1 MCHLEA
7 SLSLMA
13 DRVRVKPTS
22 GEDASNA
29 QPQKTPLRRGGWDEK
44 LSRRNTA
51 LARAFLALAA
61 ALVELL
67 VVVCAALIAE
77 TFYHGFAYGWSG
89 LTSPNMR
96 LCSLVALLFVLSN
109 ASRGDYR
116 IPDFLAPRGN
126 GWRLFTV
133 WSTSFLIALAF
144 SFLTKSTGE
153 FSRAGVVLFYATG
166 YVAIYATRLALQHIA
181 RGATAAGGV
190 ASRRVLLVGFEESIK
205 TFTQRYQP
213 SASGMNVVAA
223 IGLRDNAD
231 SIDDDLAL
239 AAATA
244 RMLRP
249 DDVFILVPWSQ
260 TDVID
265 SCVTTFLRV
274 PAQIHLGPERVLDR
288 FVDARIDKIGTI
300 SSLSLGGHP
309 LNLAEVIVKR
319 LFDIVVSVAALVIL
333 SPVLALVA
341 ALIRLD
347 SNGPALFTQRRYG
360 FNQEAFRIFK
370 FRSMTTMED
379 GRDIAQA
386 KVQDPRIT
394 RVGRFIRRYNV
405 DELPQLINV
414 LRGDMSLV
422 GPRPHA
428 LVHDQLFERKIA
440 LYARRHNV
448 KPGIT
453 GWAQVNGLRGEIDGP
468 EKIRQRVE
476 HDLYYIDNWS
486 LLFDVWIIFLTV
498 FSKKAYRNAV

>member
-1 MCHLEA
+1 
-7 SLSLMA
+7 
-13 DRVRVKPTS
+13 
-22 GEDASNA
+22 
-29 QPQKTPLRRGGWDEK
+29 
-44 LSRRNTA
+44 
-51 LARAFLALAA
+51 
-61 ALVELL
+61 
-67 VVVCAALIAE
+67 
-77 TFYHGFAYGWSG
+77 
-89 LTSPNMR
+89 
-96 LCSLVALLFVLSN
+96 
-109 ASRGDYR
+109 
-116 IPDFLAPRGN
+116 
-126 GWRLFTV
+126 
-133 WSTSFLIALAF
+133 
-144 SFLTKSTGE
+144 
-153 FSRAGVVLFYATG
+153 
-166 YVAIYATRLALQHIA
+166 
-181 RGATAAGGV
+181 
-190 ASRRVLLVGFEESIK
+190 
-205 TFTQRYQP
+205 
-213 SASGMNVVAA
+213 
-223 IGLRDNAD
+223 
-231 SIDDDLAL
+231 
-239 AAATA
+239 
-244 RMLRP
+244 MLRP

-309 LNLAEVIVKR
+309 LNLVEIIVKR
-319 LFDIVVSVAALVIL
+319 LFDIVVSVAALALL
-333 SPVLALVA
+333 SPLLALVA

-379 GRDIAQA
+379 GRDITQA
-386 KVQDPRIT
+386 KVKDPRIT
-394 RVGRFIRRYNV
+394 RIGRFIRRYNV

-414 LRGDMSLV
+414 LRGEMSLV

-453 GWAQVNGLRGEIDGP
+453 GWAQVNGLRGEIDSP

-486 LLFDVWIIFLTV
+486 PLFDVWIIFLTV

>member
-1 MCHLEA
+1 M
-7 SLSLMA
+7 
-13 DRVRVKPTS
+13 
-22 GEDASNA
+22 
-29 QPQKTPLRRGGWDEK
+29 
-44 LSRRNTA
+44 
-51 LARAFLALAA
+51 
-61 ALVELL
+61 
-67 VVVCAALIAE
+67 
-77 TFYHGFAYGWSG
+77 
-89 LTSPNMR
+89 
-96 LCSLVALLFVLSN
+96 
-109 ASRGDYR
+109 
-116 IPDFLAPRGN
+116 N
-126 GWRLFTV
+126 GWRLFTA

-153 FSRAGVVLFYATG
+153 FSRAGVVLFYLAG
-166 YVAIYATRLALQHIA
+166 YVAIYVTRLALRHIA

-190 ASRRVLLVGFEESIK
+190 ASRRVVLVGFEESIK

-223 IGLRDNAD
+223 IGLRDDAE

-309 LNLAEVIVKR
+309 LNLVEIIVKR
-319 LFDIVVSVAALVIL
+319 LFDIVVSVAALALL
-333 SPVLALVA
+333 SPLLALVA

-386 KVQDPRIT
+386 KVKDPRIT
-394 RVGRFIRRYNV
+394 RIGRFIRRYNV

-414 LRGDMSLV
+414 LRGEMSLV

-453 GWAQVNGLRGEIDGP
+453 GWAQVNGLRGEIDSP

-486 LLFDVWIIFLTV
+486 PLFDVWIIFLTV

>member
-1 MCHLEA
+1 
-7 SLSLMA
+7 
-13 DRVRVKPTS
+13 
-22 GEDASNA
+22 
-29 QPQKTPLRRGGWDEK
+29 
-44 LSRRNTA
+44 
-51 LARAFLALAA
+51 
-61 ALVELL
+61 
-67 VVVCAALIAE
+67 LIGE
-77 TFYHGFAYGWSG
+77 TFYHGFAHGWSG
-89 LTSPNMR
+89 LIPPNMR

-116 IPDFLAPRGN
+116 IPDFLASHVN

-133 WSTSFLIALAF
+133 WSASFLIALAF

-153 FSRAGVVLFYATG
+153 FSRAGVVLFYVAG
-166 YVAIYATRLALQHIA
+166 YVAIYVTRLALRHVA
-181 RGATAAGGV
+181 RGATVAGGV
-190 ASRRVLLVGFEESIK
+190 ASRRVVLVGFEESIK

-223 IGLRDNAD
+223 IGLREEAE

-309 LNLAEVIVKR
+309 LNLVEVIVKR
-319 LFDIVVSVAALVIL
+319 LFDIVVSVAALVLL
-333 SPVLALVA
+333 SPLLALVA

-394 RVGRFIRRYNV
+394 RIGRFIRRYNV

>member
-1 MCHLEA
+1 
-7 SLSLMA
+7 LSLIA
-13 DRVRVKPTS
+13 DRVPVKPAS
-22 GEDASNA
+22 GEDASNTRFQQA
-29 QPQKTPLRRGGWDEK
+29 PPRRSGWVEK

-51 LARAFLALAA
+51 LARALLAA
-61 ALVELL
+61 AAALIELF
-67 VVVCAALIAE
+67 VVVCTALIAE

-89 LTSPNMR
+89 LIPPNMQI
-96 LCSLVALLFVLSN
+96 CSLVALLFVLSN
-109 ASRGDYR
+109 ALRGDYR
-116 IPDFLAPRGN
+116 TADFFASRVN

-133 WSTSFLIALAF
+133 WSASFLIALAF

-153 FSRAGVVLFYATG
+153 FSRAGVVLFYVAG
-166 YVAIYATRLALQHIA
+166 YVAIYVTRLALQHIA

-190 ASRRVLLVGFEESIK
+190 ASRRVFLVGFEESIK

-223 IGLRDNAD
+223 IGLRDDAE

-244 RMLRP
+244 RMLLP
-249 DDVFILVPWSQ
+249 DDVFILIPWSQ

-309 LNLAEVIVKR
+309 LNLFEVIVKR
-319 LFDIVVSVAALVIL
+319 LFDIVVSFAALALL
-333 SPVLALVA
+333 SPLLALVA

-347 SNGPALFTQRRYG
+347 SNGPALFMQRRYG

-394 RVGRFIRRYNV
+394 RIGRFIRRYNV

-453 GWAQVNGLRGEIDGP
+453 GWAQVNGLRGEIDSP

>member
-1 MCHLEA
+1 M
-7 SLSLMA
+7 SLTA
-13 DRVRVKPTS
+13 DRVRIKPAS
-22 GEDASNA
+22 GEDAPNA
-29 QPQKTPLRRGGWDEK
+29 QLRKAPLRRGGWGEK
-44 LSRRNTA
+44 LSHRNTA
-51 LARAFLALAA
+51 LARALLAVAV
-61 ALVELL
+61 ALIELS
-67 VVVCAALIAE
+67 VVFCAALITE
-77 TFYHGFAYGWSG
+77 TFYHGFAHGWSG
-89 LTSPNMR
+89 VIPPNTR

-109 ASRGDYR
+109 ASRGEYR
-116 IPDFLAPRGN
+116 IPDFLASRVN

-153 FSRAGVVLFYATG
+153 FSRAGVVLFYVAG
-166 YVAIYATRLALQHIA
+166 YAAIYVTRLASRHIA
-181 RGATAAGGV
+181 RDATAAGGV
-190 ASRRVLLVGFEESIK
+190 ASRRVVLVGFEESVK

-223 IGLRDNAD
+223 IGLRDEAEC
-231 SIDDDLAL
+231 IDDDLAL

-260 TDVID
+260 TEVID

-309 LNLAEVIVKR
+309 LDLVEVIVKR
-319 LFDIVVSVAALVIL
+319 LFDIVVSVAALVLL
-333 SPVLALVA
+333 SPLLALVA

-394 RVGRFIRRYNV
+394 RIGRFIRRYNV

-414 LRGDMSLV
+414 LRGEMSLV

-453 GWAQVNGLRGEIDGP
+453 GWAQVNGLRGEIDGQ